1 LFRDTKEVS
10 LAYTRLVASGKLRG
24 HEKYF
29 TVAAIVAGPQYIYAR
44 SAIASL
50 GDLKARKIRAS
61 NDIGHSD

>member
-1 LFRDTKEVS
+1 M
-10 LAYTRLVASGKLRG
+10 ASGKLRG